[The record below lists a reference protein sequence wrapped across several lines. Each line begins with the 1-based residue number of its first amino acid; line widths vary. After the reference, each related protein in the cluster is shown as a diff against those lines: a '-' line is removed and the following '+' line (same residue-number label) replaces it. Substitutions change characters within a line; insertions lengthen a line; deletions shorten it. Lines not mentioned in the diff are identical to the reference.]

1 MLHDATSQSMTG
13 RRARQRRTLV
23 LSGLLLSA
31 VLPLTGCVPLDAKRN
46 AGEFQAVSMWNQSRL
61 KPYEPGEAGGTSG
74 ARQLPA
80 GTVAQGER
88 LADTGRGA
96 DGKLVTALPF
106 PVTKAVL
113 ERGQERFD
121 IYCSPCHSLTG
132 NGEGLVA
139 KRGFPHPPDYALKRL
154 REAPAGHFYE
164 VISNGYGI
172 MYSYADRIAPS
183 DRWAIVAYI
192 RALQTARKEVPEQ
205 DQWLTQRVEARKLGI
220 RRHGGTMKPDTAGE
234 HGGGHGA
241 APAAGHG
248 AEPSSQAPPE
258 GGAGEAPVT
267 SPAGAGG
274 EGHGAEQPAG
284 GAAPAAGENQGHG

>member
-1 MLHDATSQSMTG
+1 MKSMLRDATSQSVKS
-13 RRARQRRTLV
+13 RRANQRRTLV

-31 VLPLTGCVPLDAKRN
+31 VLPLTGCVPINAKRN
-46 AGEFQAVSMWNQSRL
+46 AGEFQAISMWNQSRL

-88 LADTGRGA
+88 LNDTGRGA
-96 DGKLVTALPF
+96 DGKLVTAIPF
-106 PVTKAVL
+106 PVTKAVV

-121 IYCSPCHSLTG
+121 IYCAPCHSLTG
-132 NGEGLVA
+132 NGAGLVV

-164 VISNGYGI
+164 VISNGYGV
-172 MYSYADRIAPS
+172 MYSYADRVAPS

-192 RALQTARKEVPEQ
+192 RALQAARKEVPAQ
-205 DQWLTQRVEARKLGI
+205 DEWLLQRVEARQMGI
-220 RRHGGTMKPDTAGE
+220 RRRGGTMKPDTAGE
-234 HGGGHGA
+234 QGA

-248 AEPSSQAPPE
+248 VEPSSLAPSE
-258 GGAGEAPVT
+258 GHGVAPVT
-267 SPAGAGG
+267 PPAGTPAGG

-284 GAAPAAGENQGHG
+284 GVAPAAGENQGHG